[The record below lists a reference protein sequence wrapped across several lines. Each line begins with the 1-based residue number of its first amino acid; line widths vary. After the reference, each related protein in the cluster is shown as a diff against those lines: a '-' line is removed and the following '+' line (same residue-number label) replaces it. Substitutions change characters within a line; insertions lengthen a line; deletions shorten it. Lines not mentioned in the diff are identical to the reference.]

1 MKVTETHLSIM
12 REAITPLDTEEV
24 RARYRNRDIPRAES
38 VKDIDKRYR
47 WDLYYAAA
55 RRVGGLP
62 DSTSGYN
69 MGHIDTA
76 LRSIV
81 KPLKEVK

>member
-1 MKVTETHLSIM
+1 MKVTDKDFQVMED
-12 REAITPLDTEEV
+12 AIKPLDTDYWRE
-24 RARYRNRDIPRAES
+24 RYRNRDIPRAES

-55 RRVGGLP
+55 RVHGGLP

-69 MGHIDTA
+69 MSHIDTA
-76 LRSIV
+76 LKKIV
-81 KPLKEVK
+81 KPLG